1 MCFRF
6 YVFFVWFSGLPRNWF
21 KGADTVSLLKFL
33 EMILPEKLLD
43 ASVDEETN
51 NFFQACLK
59 ATREANRFMTT
70 LYHAA
75 FWLTRSERR
84 TLIVS
89 GTKFTTAFRV
99 CADHC
104 YWADLTRFKL
114 QPKQH
119 MFGELVFE
127 LQVQECQ
134 NLPSPNPLV
143 YSTQQDEDYV
153 GRICTYSRSVS
164 IRTIHVRTLSRY
176 QIALA
181 TLIWFQ
187 CPGSLV
193 PVSLPSCWARTASQS
208 PTEMEKLVVS
218 GHLAGSNM
226 KSQLIRLFCGGSG
239 DFLME
244 YDGILLFWY
253 VLIHPLQ
260 YLSQNWI
267 TQTGVKKTQN
277 RSDQNFGHF
286 GKWPKLRAPGFP
298 GSWFTYS
305 TWWFSI
311 ANWDFWM
318 FITKHHKNSGR
329 NHRKTV
335 VESTINH
342 SYWSYKPT

>member
-1 MCFRF
+1 MRFRF

-59 ATREANRFMTT
+59 ATREANRFMTA

-218 GHLAGSNM
+218 GHLAGSDM

-267 TQTGVKKTQN
+267 TQTGV
-277 RSDQNFGHF
+277 
-286 GKWPKLRAPGFP
+286 
-298 GSWFTYS
+298 
-305 TWWFSI
+305 
-311 ANWDFWM
+311 
-318 FITKHHKNSGR
+318 
-329 NHRKTV
+329 
-335 VESTINH
+335 
-342 SYWSYKPT
+342 

>member
-1 MCFRF
+1 MCFRSYGF
-6 YVFFVWFSGLPRNWF
+6 YLWFSGLPRNWF

-267 TQTGVKKTQN
+267 TQPGVKKTQN

-286 GKWPKLRAPGFP
+286 GKWPKLQAPGFP
-298 GSWFTYS
+298 GTCF
-305 TWWFSI
+305 
-311 ANWDFWM
+311 N
-318 FITKHHKNSGR
+318 
-329 NHRKTV
+329 
-335 VESTINH
+335 TIGYIHNN
-342 SYWSYKPT
+342 

>member
-1 MCFRF
+1 
-6 YVFFVWFSGLPRNWF
+6 
-21 KGADTVSLLKFL
+21 
-33 EMILPEKLLD
+33 
-43 ASVDEETN
+43 
-51 NFFQACLK
+51 
-59 ATREANRFMTT
+59 MTT

-218 GHLAGSNM
+218 GHLVWSNM

-267 TQTGVKKTQN
+267 TQTWLNKTQN

-298 GSWFTYS
+298 GTTICFFPYCP
-305 TWWFSI
+305 I
-311 ANWDFWM
+311 ATEKIAKLRVEVFKATRSAKGSQEMQNTPKK
-318 FITKHHKNSGR
+318 IHSKYT
-329 NHRKTV
+329 RKTQAKKCTFFKGFRSNV
-335 VESTINH
+335 RHVSRLSGFHEYGKEHAKGTQR
-342 SYWSYKPT
+342 W

>member
-1 MCFRF
+1 MRFRF

-59 ATREANRFMTT
+59 ATREANRFMTA

-267 TQTGVKKTQN
+267 TQTGVKKKPKTVVTKISGTLG
-277 RSDQNFGHF
+277 SDQNFGHQAF
-286 GKWPKLRAPGFP
+286 QAPKID
-298 GSWFTYS
+298 SW
-305 TWWFSI
+305 
-311 ANWDFWM
+311 
-318 FITKHHKNSGR
+318 
-329 NHRKTV
+329 
-335 VESTINH
+335 
-342 SYWSYKPT
+342 